1 MHPEQATLDTVAAAT
16 DELARRVGAAAVRL
30 DGNDDHGIAAD
41 LFEVERSL
49 RAAQRRLDKV
59 LRRID
64 G

>member
-30 DGNDDHGIAAD
+30 DGSDDQGIAAD

-59 LRRID
+59 LRRLS

>member
-30 DGNDDHGIAAD
+30 DAGDDQGIAAD

-59 LRRID
+59 LRRL
-64 G
+64 GG